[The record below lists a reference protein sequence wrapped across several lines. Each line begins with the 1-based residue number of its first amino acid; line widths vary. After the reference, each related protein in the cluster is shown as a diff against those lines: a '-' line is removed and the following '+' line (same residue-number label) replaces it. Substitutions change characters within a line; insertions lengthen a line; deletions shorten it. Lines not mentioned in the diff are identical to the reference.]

1 MSVRFCLNYPKVHR
15 SYWAVVQTVVKIFL
29 KQQRSLR
36 NLPLL
41 QVAGGTFGAIL
52 ISCYFPHHHCLD
64 HRLMLNMKFRANHKL
79 SEMSGGEQ
87 QLISMARVLIN
98 SPEIIF
104 ADEPNGN
111 LDTKNA

>member
-1 MSVRFCLNYPKVHR
+1 
-15 SYWAVVQTVVKIFL
+15 
-29 KQQRSLR
+29 
-36 NLPLL
+36 
-41 QVAGGTFGAIL
+41 
-52 ISCYFPHHHCLD
+52 
-64 HRLMLNMKFRANHKL
+64 MLNMKFRANHKL